1 MKKYLALLF
10 AAVLLLCAAV
20 VAVPAAAATTRVE
33 YCEYC
38 QKEVEWTAW
47 SSSAKGDSKV
57 ATGHYYL
64 ADSFSIGS
72 QKIAMGTVCLDL
84 NGNTL
89 ESVGRALLCSGKQ
102 SENPIVNVM
111 DLLGHCQVAI
121 SLFGIVR

>member
-10 AAVLLLCAAV
+10 AAVLLLSAAV
-20 VAVPAAAATTRVE
+20 VAMPAAAATSRVE

-72 QKIAMGTVCLDL
+72 Q
-84 NGNTL
+84 
-89 ESVGRALLCSGKQ
+89 R
-102 SENPIVNVM
+102 
-111 DLLGHCQVAI
+111 
-121 SLFGIVR
+121 VRSAWT